1 MRVVAFLLLALALH
15 AQKTDDRITALS
27 TAVASDPQ
35 SLKLQNQLAKAYIQ
49 KMRETVDFSYL
60 DRSSKLIDG
69 VLDKDP
75 GNYEALRLRSEVL
88 MERHEFQRVADYAQ
102 EMSKFAPNDPWNWGT
117 LGDASMELGKY
128 EDASHAYE
136 RMMALRPDLS
146 SYNRM
151 AYYKFVTGNADE
163 AIALMKSAIV
173 GGSRAPENVAW
184 CLTDLASMYFKTG
197 KISDAQAAFE
207 QALQVFPGYYPANAG
222 LGKLLSA
229 ENKPAAAVAYY
240 KKAEAAVPMP
250 EFAAALADLY
260 DRLGNRED
268 RVKQTQLLD
277 VIEKMAVAGNEKTN
291 RNLAL
296 LYADQNRNLDRA
308 LELAQSEM
316 RVRPDIYTCDAI
328 GWVLYKLKRYD
339 EAWGYSRK
347 SMIFKTPEP
356 SFYFHAGMI
365 CAALGRKEEA
375 KAFYD
380 RVEQLNGRFDYRSA
394 ALLQLARKH

>member
-1 MRVVAFLLLALALH
+1 MHLFVLFLALALN

-27 TAVASDPQ
+27 KAVASEPD

-60 DRSSKLIDG
+60 DRSSKLIDA
-69 VLDKDP
+69 VLERDA

-128 EDASHAYE
+128 EDASQAYG

-151 AYYKFVTGNADE
+151 AYYKFVTGDPDQ
-163 AIALMKSAIV
+163 AISLMKSAIA

-184 CLTDLASMYFKTG
+184 CWADLGNMYFKIG
-197 KISDAQAAFE
+197 KIAESQAAFE
-207 QALQVFPGYYPANAG
+207 QALQVFPGYYPAYSG
-222 LGKLLSA
+222 LGKLFSA
-229 ENKPAAAVAYY
+229 ENHPERAIEQY

-250 EFAAALADLY
+250 EFAAALSDLY
-260 DRLGNRED
+260 RRAGQPAESA
-268 RVKQTQLLD
+268 KQTQLLD

-296 LYADQNRNLDRA
+296 LYADQDRNLGRA
-308 LELAQSEM
+308 LDLVQSEM
-316 RVRPDIYTCDAI
+316 RVRPDIYTNDAMS
-328 GWVLYKLKRYD
+328 WVLYKLKRSQ
-339 EAWGYSRK
+339 EARQFSIK
-347 SMIFKTPEP
+347 ALIFNTPEP
-356 SFYFHAGMI
+356 SFYFHAGRISEALGNPAEARAYYERAIHLNSRFDFRAAAFMQ
-365 CAALGRKEEA
+365 AALK
-375 KAFYD
+375 
-380 RVEQLNGRFDYRSA
+380 Q
-394 ALLQLARKH
+394 